1 MRYQVDF
8 LLLLKIQK
16 ISSYF
21 GLCRKVLFGNQ
32 LVGFFTFNLFDLLI
46 LIPGAHCYIVLVLH
60 DFYPP
65 ISFWSNRFLLQHKSG
80 NLTPEINPNNTMY
93 LFPVTFF
100 CIYSFLSM
108 FLYGLDSRRK
118 QTKDLNSKLR
128 PSTCTPKKT
137 RRPPITHI

>member
-32 LVGFFTFNLFDLLI
+32 LVGFFTFNFFDLLI

-60 DFYPP
+60 DFYQS
-65 ISFWSNRFLLQHKSG
+65 ISFWSTRFLLQHKSG
-80 NLTPEINPNNTMY
+80 NLTPEISLNNTMFI
-93 LFPVTFF
+93 FPVTFF
-100 CIYSFLSM
+100 CIYSFFSM

-118 QTKDLNSKLR
+118 QTKDLNSKLK
-128 PSTCTPKKT
+128 PFTCTPKK
-137 RRPPITHI
+137 HAGHQ